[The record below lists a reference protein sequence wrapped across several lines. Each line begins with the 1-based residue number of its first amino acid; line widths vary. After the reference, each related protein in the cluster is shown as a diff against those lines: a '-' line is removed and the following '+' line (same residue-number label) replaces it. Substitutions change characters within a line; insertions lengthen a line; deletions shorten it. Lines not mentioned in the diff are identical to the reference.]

1 MEAIVFV
8 PVARAL
14 LARTETSEV
23 LRSLGHI
30 FVEDFK
36 YNSLL
41 LVAILALFT
50 DRDIKVSLNIARLEL
65 RKTIVVFCLNGS
77 FLLIVNTGGEESR
90 ESSLRLLCLLCFF
103 ALNKFKVLAEGR
115 VRRINLD
122 GSLDISSSV
131 IKLIHVEA
139 CN

>member
-1 MEAIVFV
+1 MEAIVLV

-23 LRSLGHI
+23 LSSLGHI

-65 RKTIVVFCLNGS
+65 RKTIVVLCLNRS
-77 FLLIVNTGGEESR
+77 FLLIVNTLCEES
-90 ESSLRLLCLLCFF
+90 
-103 ALNKFKVLAEGR
+103 
-115 VRRINLD
+115 
-122 GSLDISSSV
+122 
-131 IKLIHVEA
+131 
-139 CN
+139 

>member
-1 MEAIVFV
+1 M
-8 PVARAL
+8 
-14 LARTETSEV
+14 
-23 LRSLGHI
+23 
-30 FVEDFK
+30 
-36 YNSLL
+36 L

-65 RKTIVVFCLNGS
+65 RKAVVIFCLNGS
-77 FLLIVNTGGEESR
+77 FLLIVNTGGEESG

-103 ALNKFKVLAEGR
+103 ALNELKVLAEGR

-122 GSLDISSSV
+122 SSLDISSGF
-131 IKLIHVEA
+131 IELIHVEA